1 MYIELKEQED
11 LFKVEAVYQNKK
23 IDKLQE
29 KFHRKED
36 YKDLTMISGEFLER
50 IEGLFYG
57 SEYRLIIYSEHFE
70 VGYVLMLATPV
81 NMPKLYIMIFYTN

>member
-11 LFKVEAVYQNKK
+11 LFKVEVVYQNKK

-36 YKDLTMISGEFLER
+36 YKDLTMKTD
-50 IEGLFYG
+50 
-57 SEYRLIIYSEHFE
+57 
-70 VGYVLMLATPV
+70 M
-81 NMPKLYIMIFYTN
+81 N

>member
-11 LFKVEAVYQNKK
+11 LFKVEVVYQNKK

-36 YKDLTMISGEFLER
+36 YKDLMMIS
-50 IEGLFYG
+50 
-57 SEYRLIIYSEHFE
+57 
-70 VGYVLMLATPV
+70 
-81 NMPKLYIMIFYTN
+81 